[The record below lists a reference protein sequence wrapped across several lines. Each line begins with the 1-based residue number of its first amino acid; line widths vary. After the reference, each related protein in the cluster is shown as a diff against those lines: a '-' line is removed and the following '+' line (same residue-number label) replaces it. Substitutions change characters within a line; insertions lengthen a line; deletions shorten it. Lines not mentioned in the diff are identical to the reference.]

1 MTGITGTGSA
11 DPDDGPALQVEG
23 GPDGTILVTG
33 QIDISNSMS
42 ALQQMLGLVRPGHD
56 VALDVSGLSL
66 LGSHALT
73 AIVDLH
79 NIVVDGGASLV
90 VVTGTTNRIV
100 RRVLELSGIGATIR
114 IVAELD
120 GLAIPADGPPPVRRC
135 GGDS

>member
-1 MTGITGTGSA
+1 MTGSTGTGSA
-11 DPDDGPALQVEG
+11 DPDDGPTLQVEG
-23 GPDGTILVTG
+23 GPDGTILVRG
-33 QIDISNSMS
+33 QIDVSNSMS
-42 ALQQMLGLVRPGHD
+42 ALQQMVGLVRPGHD

-114 IVAELD
+114 VVAELD
-120 GLAIPADGPPPVRRC
+120 ELTIPADGPPRIRSC
-135 GGDS
+135 GADS